1 MRHVIKIGGGIID
14 DAATMQQV
22 LQACASFEAP
32 FILVHGGGRIA
43 TDLAAALNIPQTMV
57 DGRRITDA
65 ETLRVVTMTYA
76 GMINKDVV
84 ARLQALDVSSLG
96 VCGADMDL
104 IRAVKRE
111 HPTIDYGFVGDVTHV
126 DAGRIMQMLSTGV
139 SLVVAPLTHDGRG
152 QLLNTNADTIAAE
165 IATALALHGDQDIQL
180 TYLFDL
186 PGVLQDINNHESVI
200 QEINADNVDALVAEG
215 TVSAGMMPKI
225 TMALAAARAGITV
238 RIQHARDLGT
248 EQGTLIQ

>member
-22 LQACASFEAP
+22 LQACASFGAP

-96 VCGADMDL
+96 VCVH
-104 IRAVKRE
+104 R
-111 HPTIDYGFVGDVTHV
+111 
-126 DAGRIMQMLSTGV
+126 
-139 SLVVAPLTHDGRG
+139 
-152 QLLNTNADTIAAE
+152 
-165 IATALALHGDQDIQL
+165 
-180 TYLFDL
+180 
-186 PGVLQDINNHESVI
+186 HEQV
-200 QEINADNVDALVAEG
+200 
-215 TVSAGMMPKI
+215 
-225 TMALAAARAGITV
+225 
-238 RIQHARDLGT
+238 
-248 EQGTLIQ
+248 